1 MIHSNDFKYD
11 LKVGQQFENELEDVL
26 NNKKLEV
33 KTDFRALETGNIFVE
48 YQSRGKPSGLQT
60 SQSDYYVFILSKD
73 YFIFISTD
81 VLKGVLREVYN
92 ERGYVMGGDS
102 NTSHGVLVPVKR
114 LIELVRPLTKEL
126 KIK

>member
-102 NTSHGVLVPVKR
+102 NTSRGVLVPVKR